1 MRHSTLRQL
10 EVFET
15 ITRLGSFTRAAEELC
30 VTQPTVSM
38 QIKNLTD
45 AIGLPL
51 FEQIGKKMYLTEAG
65 RELHQACLGIFEH
78 LTQFEMIAA
87 DMKGLKAGKLRLAV
101 VTTAEYFAPRLL
113 GMFCQQYPEIEVSL
127 EVSNRKHILDR
138 LANNMDDLYILD
150 LPPKSEEIIVQS
162 FLQNPLVVLASVNHP
177 LAKKKRITLKR
188 IAEEPFIFRESGSGT
203 RIETESFFTKQNLKL
218 QTKMTLGSNEAIK
231 QAILGGLG
239 VSVLSRHTLTLGSHK
254 DQLAILDVK
263 GFPINCQWHY
273 AYPSG
278 KNLSIVAQTFLAY
291 LQNPPQLIVDLALTG
306 VGIITFPE
314 R

>member
-1 MRHSTLRQL
+1 MRHSSLRQL

-15 ITRLGSFTRAAEELC
+15 ITRLGSFTRAAEDLC

-38 QIKNLTD
+38 QIKKLTD

-65 RELHQACLGIFEH
+65 RELHQACHGIFEH

-150 LPPKSEEIIVQS
+150 LPPENDEIIVQS
-162 FLQNPLVVLASVNHP
+162 FLQNPLVVLASANHP
-177 LAKKKRITLKR
+177 LANKKKITLER
-188 IAEEPFIFRESGSGT
+188 IAEEPFIFRENGSGT
-203 RIETESFFTKQNLKL
+203 RIETENFVAKQGLKL
-218 QTKMTLGSNEAIK
+218 KTRMTLGSNEAIK

-239 VSVLSRHTLTLGSHK
+239 VSVLSRHTLTLDSHK
-254 DQLAILDVK
+254 DQLAILDVN

-278 KNLSIVAQTFLAY
+278 KKLSIVAQTFLAY
-291 LQNPPQLIVDLALTG
+291 LQNAPQLIVDLALTG

>member
-15 ITRLGSFTRAAEELC
+15 INRLGSFTRAAEELC

-87 DMKGLKAGKLRLAV
+87 DMKGLKAGKLKLAV

-177 LAKKKRITLKR
+177 LAKKKKITLKR
-188 IAEEPFIFRESGSGT
+188 IAEEPFIFRENGSGT

-218 QTKMTLGSNEAIK
+218 KTKMTLGSNEAIK
-231 QAILGGLG
+231 QAMLGGLG
-239 VSVLSRHTLTLGSHK
+239 VSVLSRHTLTLDSHK
-254 DQLAILDVK
+254 DQLAVLDVK

-273 AYPSG
+273 AYPLG
-278 KNLSIVAQTFLAY
+278 KNLSVVAQTFLEY

>member
-15 ITRLGSFTRAAEELC
+15 ITRLGSFTRAAEELF

-38 QIKNLTD
+38 QIKKLTD

-51 FEQIGKKMYLTEAG
+51 FEQIGKKMFLTEAG
-65 RELHQACLGIFEH
+65 RELHQACHGIFEH

-150 LPPKSEEIIVQS
+150 LPPENDEIIVQS

-177 LAKKKRITLKR
+177 LANKKKITLER
-188 IAEEPFIFRESGSGT
+188 IAEEPFIFRENGSGT
-203 RIETESFFTKQNLKL
+203 RIETESFVAKQGLKL
-218 QTKMTLGSNEAIK
+218 KTRMTLGSNEAIK

-239 VSVLSRHTLTLGSHK
+239 ISVLSRHTLTLDSHK
-254 DQLAILDVK
+254 DQLAILDVN

-278 KNLSIVAQTFLAY
+278 KKLSIVAQTFLAY
-291 LQNPPQLIVDLALTG
+291 LQNAPQLIVDLALTG